1 MFVSYKCDLIIY
13 RIKYPL
19 PKIKEKIP
27 LNEKNKWTLKKIEI

>member
-27 LNEKNKWTLKKIEI
+27 VNEKNK